1 MLWLQL
7 STFVLFNL
15 LILAM
20 LTTRIPLRG
29 LRFAAGQHAGGG
41 ERDYTV
47 WRLIAD
53 VEAEN
58 AEARGAGRRR
68 ATDRELREIPTEFPE
83 TDPDRP
89 TPCPAGTAPGSV
101 GVMGRGRLAG
111 WGFAVTVCGGDGR
124 RG

>member
-1 MLWLQL
+1 MFRLQL

-47 WRLIAD
+47 WRLVAD

-89 TPCPAGTAPGSV
+89 T
-101 GVMGRGRLAG
+101 GRHHLRADRGLLCGDPELRLTG
-111 WGFAVTVCGGDGR
+111 IT
-124 RG
+124 